1 MNPRR
6 FSPPWHIE
14 DNGACFIVRDGQALA
29 YCYYEVEPGRRT
41 AANLL
46 TRDEAR
52 WIAANIAKLPDLQRC
67 IKRLGIVRCLIFP
80 RQFVKGRLV
89 ASCPVAI
96 LRNVELL
103 MLVIFD
109 AHTVLIAPAVTLSIN
124 AAGP

>member
-1 MNPRR
+1 MP
-6 FSPPWHIE
+6 H
-14 DNGACFIVRDGQALA
+14 CFLSSGGSSSHMPSV
-29 YCYYEVEPGRRT
+29 
-41 AANLL
+41 
-46 TRDEAR
+46 
-52 WIAANIAKLPDLQRC
+52 QRSVC
-67 IKRLGIVRCLIFP
+67 RQLGVVRCLIFP

-124 AAGP
+124 AARVHEIEYCATVPRATS

>member
-1 MNPRR
+1 MP
-6 FSPPWHIE
+6 H
-14 DNGACFIVRDGQALA
+14 CFLSSGGSSSHMPSVQRAV
-29 YCYYEVEPGRRT
+29 C
-41 AANLL
+41 
-46 TRDEAR
+46 
-52 WIAANIAKLPDLQRC
+52 LQ
-67 IKRLGIVRCLIFP
+67 LGVVRCLIFP